1 MYVAAALTLTSL
13 LAVVPIMT
21 VTLSVFASF
30 PAFQRLGLQVEEF
43 LFRNFVPT
51 TGAAVQEY
59 LARFVEQ
66 ASRIQLVG
74 IIFFVATAVLLISA
88 IDKAL
93 NEIWQVKSS
102 RPFIRT
108 FILYWAA
115 LTLGPIMLGISI
127 GLTSYLVS
135 FPTMFGTV
143 IASGLQQFLYTIIP
157 LALAAAAFTLLYLT
171 VPNRPVRAFHAVIG
185 GGVAAILLEVAKR
198 GFAIYVTWVPT
209 YRLVFGALAVLPLFL
224 IWLYLSWLVTILGA
238 EIARALAVYRFH
250 QRGPLVDKFN
260 ISYRVLHHLWQAHQ
274 DGNYVSTKGLLKLEP
289 VSSEET
295 IREVLGSLIEARF
308 VGVLADGRYQLARD
322 LRQVTLAELYRLS
335 PWRLPTPDQTPD
347 LHVGEINRGPDPIN
361 ESTGY
366 SRALGEA
373 SQALETALNVS
384 LETLYRERENGSE
397 LQSEKGLPR

>member
-30 PAFQRLGLQVEEF
+30 PAFQKLGLQVEEF

-59 LARFVEQ
+59 LVRFVDQ

-74 IIFFVATAVLLISA
+74 IIFFLATAVLLIAA

-93 NEIWQVKSS
+93 NEIWQVKLN
-102 RPFIRT
+102 RPFMRT
-108 FILYWAA
+108 FLLYWAV
-115 LTLGPIMLGISI
+115 LTLGPIMLGVSI

-135 FPTMFGTV
+135 FPTIFETV
-143 IASGLQQFLYTIIP
+143 IDFGLQQLIYTITP
-157 LALAAAAFTLLYLT
+157 LALAAVAFTFLYFT
-171 VPNRPVRAFHAVIG
+171 VPNRPVRVSHAVIG

-198 GFAIYVTWVPT
+198 GFALYVTWVPT
-209 YRLVFGALAVLPLFL
+209 YRLVFGALAILPLFL

-250 QRGPLVDKFN
+250 QRDHVVDKFN
-260 ISYRVLHHLWQAHQ
+260 ISYRVLQHFWQEHQ
-274 DGNYVSTKGLLKLEP
+274 DGNYVSTKGLLALEP
-289 VSSEET
+289 ILSEET
-295 IREVLGSLIEARF
+295 IREVLGFLIEARF
-308 VGVLADGRYQLARD
+308 VGVLANGRYQLARD
-322 LRQVTLAELYRLS
+322 LRKVTLAELYRLS
-335 PWRLPTPDQTPD
+335 PWRLPTQYHAPD
-347 LHVGEINRGPDPIN
+347 LQTGDINQGPAPIK

-366 SRALGEA
+366 SHALEKA
-373 SQALETALNVS
+373 SQALDATLNIS
-384 LETLYRERENGSE
+384 LETLYRERENAACTE
-397 LQSEKGLPR
+397 